1 MSRPLDL
8 HARRLDPIDT
18 VTPRTTRNYLICD
31 EFFMTFSEN
40 VMNSLLW
47 VPSPK
52 TVTFFQFRHCPAQNT
67 VMLKKIRHEQQTRSL
82 KPNFN
87 ILLSLILLH
96 ILPYYAYVI
105 G

>member
-1 MSRPLDL
+1 
-8 HARRLDPIDT
+8 
-18 VTPRTTRNYLICD
+18 
-31 EFFMTFSEN
+31 
-40 VMNSLLW
+40 MNSLLW

-52 TVTFFQFRHCPAQNT
+52 IMTFFQFRHSPAQNIVT
-67 VMLKKIRHEQQTRSL
+67 LKQIHHERQTRSL

>member
-40 VMNSLLW
+40 VMDSLLW
-47 VPSPK
+47 VPSP
-52 TVTFFQFRHCPAQNT
+52 TMTLFQFRHSPAQNT
-67 VMLKKIRHEQQTRSL
+67 VTLKQIRHKQQTRSL

-87 ILLSLILLH
+87 ILLSFIPLP